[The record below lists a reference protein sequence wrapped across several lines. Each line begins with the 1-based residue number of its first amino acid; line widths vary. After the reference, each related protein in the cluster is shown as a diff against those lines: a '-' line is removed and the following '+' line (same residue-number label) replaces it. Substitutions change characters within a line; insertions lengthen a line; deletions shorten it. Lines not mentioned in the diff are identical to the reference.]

1 MKRQLTPT
9 QTLWMF
15 GCFAFLTLIL
25 ASYTFLSFWQA
36 FRMNSDVPAPLENEI
51 TSKSTL
57 LEHGVNVT
65 RTSRN
70 KVSISDGQTEGLE
83 IESQEE
89 QPSIEEN
96 TPSASV
102 TVSQQEKT
110 IYHVVSD
117 VPSVEIRHDK
127 LDEGMPAEN
136 ETQNEGKAI
145 QSDEN
150 RESTSLA
157 STNVQK
163 HAPVILTTNATARS
177 LPSHDGGNFF
187 AKFPECRLY
196 NVAFNG
202 RSSTFKDIFEDIDS
216 LTSLIAVI
224 DKNAVQFDL
233 AQPEGSTLRYNMI
246 VWDGWLKA
254 KKAGTYTF
262 MLTPWSIP
270 YVNSFRGSFGITVN
284 GKSAVVAEGERNV
297 YQGVLDVDMK
307 IGYNKVRL
315 CFLVSPTVAAVEPQN
330 PHITYK
336 LRNAVGEPRE
346 LQPAMLFHKVEEAD
360 W

>member
-1 MKRQLTPT
+1 MRNTKLK
-9 QTLWMF
+9 L
-15 GCFAFLTLIL
+15 FLLCLIG
-25 ASYTFLSFWQA
+25 AMTFLNA
-36 FRMNSDVPAPLENEI
+36 
-51 TSKSTL
+51 
-57 LEHGVNVT
+57 
-65 RTSRN
+65 
-70 KVSISDGQTEGLE
+70 
-83 IESQEE
+83 QEE
-89 QPSIEEN
+89 GDN
-96 TPSASV
+96 
-102 TVSQQEKT
+102 
-110 IYHVVSD
+110 Y
-117 VPSVEIRHDK
+117 VE
-127 LDEGMPAEN
+127 
-136 ETQNEGKAI
+136 
-145 QSDEN
+145 
-150 RESTSLA
+150 
-157 STNVQK
+157 
-163 HAPVILTTNATARS
+163 
-177 LPSHDGGNFF
+177 
-187 AKFPECRLY
+187 FPECRLY
-196 NVAFNG
+196 NVAFNKKT
-202 RSSTFKDIFEDIDS
+202 TFKDIFEDVDS

-224 DKNAVQFDL
+224 DKNAVKFDL